1 MLNLMELAKMN
12 ISKVWSNINVQKS
25 KNIQANQE
33 NNLEILSTQTY
44 IQAMNS

>member
-1 MLNLMELAKMN
+1 MN

>member
-1 MLNLMELAKMN
+1 MN
-12 ISKVWSNINVQKS
+12 ISKVWSNINAQKS

>member
-1 MLNLMELAKMN
+1 MELAKMN